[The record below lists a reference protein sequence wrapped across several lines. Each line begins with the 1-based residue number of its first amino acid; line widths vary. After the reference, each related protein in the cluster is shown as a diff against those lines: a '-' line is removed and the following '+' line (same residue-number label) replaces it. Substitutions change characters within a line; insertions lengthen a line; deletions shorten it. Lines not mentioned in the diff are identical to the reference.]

1 MNQEFLERMDSYIEG
16 LFVES
21 DPALRAAV
29 ESSKNAGLP
38 EIQIS
43 PNQGKFLRLLAE
55 LSGARRI
62 LEIGTLGGYSGIHF
76 ARSLPEDGVL
86 ISLELEERH
95 AEVAREN
102 FERAGVAEKV
112 EIRVGDA
119 KAMMREMAE
128 RGDEEPFDLVFID
141 AEKEGY
147 LEYLD
152 LSLELS
158 RPGTLIIADNV
169 VRGGRVLEEG
179 NMMREFNE
187 KFAAHERLSGIIVPL
202 IREYVDGVALARVK

>member
-1 MNQEFLERMDSYIEG
+1 MNDELLARIDAYVEG
-16 LFVES
+16 LFVEG
-21 DPALRAAV
+21 DPVLSAAL
-29 ESSKNAGLP
+29 EDSKNAGLP

-43 PNQGKFLRLLAE
+43 PNQGKLLRLLAE

-76 ARSLPEDGVL
+76 ARALPDDGTLV
-86 ISLELEERH
+86 SLELDERH
-95 AEVAREN
+95 AEVARKN
-102 FERAGVAEKV
+102 FERAGIYEKV

-119 KAMMREMAE
+119 KETLRGMVEHGEE
-128 RGDEEPFDLVFID
+128 RFDLVFID

-147 LEYLD
+147 LTYLD

-169 VRGGRVLEEG
+169 IRGGSVLEEG
-179 NMMREFNE
+179 DNMGNFNE
-187 KFAAHERLSGIIVPL
+187 MFASHDRLDGIILPL
-202 IREYVDGVALARVK
+202 LREGVDGVAIARVRW